1 MLLSI
6 AHWLQNTGVARF
18 ISGSEWAFP
27 TIETLHVLFL
37 VLVVGSITIVD
48 LRLLGLAS
56 TYRRISRVSGDV
68 LPLTWFSFAM
78 ALASGSLLFSSRAVA
93 YVTDWPFRIKMGLLV
108 MAGLNMAV
116 FHLFTY
122 RSIGVWDEARRPPVA
137 ARLAGGLSLA
147 FWAGVVVFG
156 RWIGFTV
163 Q

>member
-1 MLLSI
+1 
-6 AHWLQNTGVARF
+6 
-18 ISGSEWAFP
+18 
-27 TIETLHVLFL
+27 
-37 VLVVGSITIVD
+37 
-48 LRLLGLAS
+48 
-56 TYRRISRVSGDV
+56 
-68 LPLTWFSFAM
+68 
-78 ALASGSLLFSSRAVA
+78 
-93 YVTDWPFRIKMGLLV
+93 MGLLV